1 MRQQVQADSK
11 SQPGSKRATR
21 NAIQLLTSGHEKV
34 SKIFEQYEKM
44 KGKGSDE
51 ERREL
56 VMQACNTLTVHA
68 QIEEEIFYPSVR
80 EIPGAEDL
88 IAEAKVEHATIKK
101 LVSELEFMN
110 PDDELYDARFTVL
123 AEYVTHHVKE
133 EKSQIFPIIKKGNV
147 DLNQLGDELEQ
158 RRQALAT
165 L

>member
-1 MRQQVQADSK
+1 M
-11 SQPGSKRATR
+11 
-21 NAIQLLTSGHEKV
+21 
-34 SKIFEQYEKM
+34 
-44 KGKGSDE
+44 
-51 ERREL
+51 
-56 VMQACNTLTVHA
+56 
-68 QIEEEIFYPSVR
+68 R

>member
-68 QIEEEIFYPSVR
+68 QIEEEITHRCARS
-80 EIPGAEDL
+80 PGQK
-88 IAEAKVEHATIKK
+88 I
-101 LVSELEFMN
+101 
-110 PDDELYDARFTVL
+110 
-123 AEYVTHHVKE
+123 
-133 EKSQIFPIIKKGNV
+133 
-147 DLNQLGDELEQ
+147 
-158 RRQALAT
+158 
-165 L
+165 